1 MRLQDKSL
9 DISRSISRPLNLS
22 TRESATEMLFEKEA
36 KPQVAIFIT
45 HGMGQ
50 QVPFETIDSI
60 AEGLAEA
67 AKRQGKPVKE
77 FRARTVQVD
86 GTKTQRIELD
96 MRDAQDK
103 EIEIHIYE
111 GYWAPITEGQVS
123 LRDVISF
130 LFRAGCK
137 GLLNSFSFQRWIFGR
152 AVPFGCQITAA
163 LRLIITFGILLS
175 LVVLNTV
182 IATVAGYKFLGTNTS
197 LPYPETLFNTL
208 TSVVGLYVIASLIFI
223 LPLWGLSY
231 LPPFKAH
238 PFIKPLWNPA
248 TWLVQKLFQL
258 WLLVTIA
265 SGLIILLLITQCLT
279 PSAWIIPWL
288 SQHKLWIWLSQH
300 ELWIWLGLFIVSI
313 KVRQLF
319 VQYLGD
325 VAAYVDSHSLDKF
338 NDMRSKIKTKVFE
351 QAKAVYSNP
360 QYEHISMIGH
370 SLGSVITYDTLNAL
384 INHDELNEKSLNV
397 INRTRLLI
405 TFGSPLD
412 KIAFLFASQIRK
424 ATATREALAATLQ
437 PLIQQYVP
445 FRSIKWI
452 NIYAPRDIVSGKL
465 EFYDDIKNAEYS
477 TERKI
482 DNIIDKEATIPLIAH
497 TEYWKNPL
505 LFDLIYENLG
515 TSSSI

>member
-1 MRLQDKSL
+1 MRLNDKSP
-9 DISRSISRPLNLS
+9 DISRSVSRPQS
-22 TRESATEMLFEKEA
+22 FTSEDSSEKFTIEKSQ

-86 GTKTQRIELD
+86 GTKTQRVELD
-96 MRDAQDK
+96 MRDAQDR
-103 EIEIHIYE
+103 EIEVHIYE

-130 LFRAGCK
+130 LFRAGFK

-152 AVPFGCQITAA
+152 AVPFGCQIMAA

-223 LPLWGLSY
+223 LPLWGLSFLNAY
-231 LPPFKAH
+231 KRH
-238 PFIKPLWNPA
+238 PLITLLWNPA
-248 TWLVQKLFQL
+248 TWVVQKLFQS
-258 WLLVTIA
+258 WLLLTIA

-279 PSAWIIPWL
+279 LSSWIIPV
-288 SQHKLWIWLSQH
+288 LSQH
-300 ELWIWLGLFIVSI
+300 ELWIWLGLFLVSL

-338 NDMRSKIKTKVFE
+338 NDIRTKIKTKVFE
-351 QAKAVYSNP
+351 QAKTVYANP
-360 QYEHISMIGH
+360 KYEHVAIIGH
-370 SLGSVITYDTLNAL
+370 SLGSVVAYDTLNAL

-397 INRTRLLI
+397 IKRTRLLM

-445 FRSIKWI
+445 FRDLKWI

-465 EFYDDIKNAEYS
+465 EFYDDKKNGDYS
-477 TERKI
+477 TTREI
-482 DNIIDKEATIPLIAH
+482 DNIIDPEATIPLIAH
-497 TEYWKNPL
+497 TEYWNNPL
-505 LFDLIYENLG
+505 LFDQLYNNL
-515 TSSSI
+515 